1 MSHAL
6 MVTIVRMACF
16 VAAINVFQHYMT
28 GLVIESVLSNA
39 EVDHNAKQELV
50 LVKMLI

>member
-6 MVTIVRMACF
+6 MVIIVRMACF
-16 VAAINVFQHYMT
+16 VAAINVFQHYMI
-28 GLVIESVLSNA
+28 GLVTESVLSNA
-39 EVDHNAKQELV
+39 EVVHTAMQELV